1 MVGGMKDRI
10 IELANRDLDGDLSGP
25 ERAEFNRLLLAD
37 PAVRGIRSELARTG
51 AALDGIKSLEVPADL
66 HESIMAALPPQ
77 PIAAGREPHRLV
89 FLRRPTWRYAASFA
103 GGLLASALVFQLGL
117 VRQDGLDSHE
127 LAGTI
132 ASVAS
137 DPSRVDVD
145 LPGVKGAITLEGTAA
160 APVVQTHL
168 AASRPIEVVASSQ
181 GRSVRLAGFVAP
193 QDAPVEMSAGFGAGV
208 DAAAPIDVLVID
220 ATTGAVLQT
229 ARLHS
234 SVPNRNN

>member
-1 MVGGMKDRI
+1 MVGSMIDRV
-10 IELANRDLDGDLSGP
+10 IELANRDIDGELSGP
-25 ERAEFNRLLLAD
+25 ERAEYNRLLLAE
-37 PAVRGIRSELARTG
+37 PGVRSVRSELARTC
-51 AALDGIKSLEVPADL
+51 AAIDALKPFEAPAGL
-66 HESIMAALPPQ
+66 HESIMAALPP
-77 PIAAGREPHRLV
+77 PPAAAAKANRLG
-89 FLRRPTWRYAASFA
+89 FLRRPTWAYAASFA

-132 ASVAS
+132 TSIAS
-137 DPSRVDVD
+137 DPSRVDVA
-145 LPGVKGAITLEGTAA
+145 LPGVQGVITLEGTAA

-168 AASRPIEVVASSQ
+168 ASTRPIEVVASSQ

-193 QDAPVEMSAGFGAGV
+193 QDEPVEMNAGFGAGV

-220 ATTGAVLQT
+220 AASGAVLQT

>member
-1 MVGGMKDRI
+1 MVRGMNDRI
-10 IELANRDLDGDLSGP
+10 IELANRDIDGDLSGP

-37 PAVRGIRSELARTG
+37 PAVRGVRSELARTC
-51 AALDGIKSLEVPADL
+51 AALDGLKPFEVPAGL
-66 HESIMAALPPQ
+66 HDSIMAALPPR
-77 PIAAGREPHRLV
+77 PISADREHRLSL
-89 FLRRPTWRYAASFA
+89 LRRPAWRYAASFA

-132 ASVAS
+132 ASIAS

-145 LPGVKGAITLEGTAA
+145 LAGVKGAISLEGTAA
-160 APVVQTHL
+160 SPVVQTHL
-168 AASRPIEVVASSQ
+168 ASSRPIEVVASSQ

-193 QDAPVEMSAGFGAGV
+193 QDEPVEMSAGFGAGV

-220 ATTGAVLQT
+220 ATSGAVLQT

>member
-1 MVGGMKDRI
+1 M
-10 IELANRDLDGDLSGP
+10 
-25 ERAEFNRLLLAD
+25 
-37 PAVRGIRSELARTG
+37 RSELARTCT
-51 AALDGIKSLEVPADL
+51 ALEGLKPLDVPAGL
-66 HESIMAALPPQ
+66 HDSIMAALPPE
-77 PIAAGREPHRLV
+77 PIAAERGQRLP
-89 FLRRPTWRYAASFA
+89 FLRRPAWRYAASFA

-117 VRQDGLDSHE
+117 LRQDGLDSHE

-132 ASVAS
+132 ASIAS

-145 LPGVKGAITLEGTAA
+145 LAGVKGAITLEGTAA
-160 APVVQTHL
+160 SPVVQTHL

-193 QDAPVEMSAGFGAGV
+193 QDQPVEMSAGFGAGV

-220 ATTGAVLQT
+220 ATSGAVLQT